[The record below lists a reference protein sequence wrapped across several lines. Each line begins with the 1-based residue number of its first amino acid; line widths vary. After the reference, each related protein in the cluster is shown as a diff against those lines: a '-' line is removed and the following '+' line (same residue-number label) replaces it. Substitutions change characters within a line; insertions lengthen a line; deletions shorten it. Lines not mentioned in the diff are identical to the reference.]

1 MNNKIQKT
9 IQDWRIAE
17 GTEVEIAS
25 DKKKFALE
33 VSLIGDQLYIDVSDA
48 KTDGDYLGVIVE
60 INEGKPCIHLSTEMG
75 GDNIL
80 HAFSIAGG
88 LIVTPESGVEAKPA
102 AVSRYTY
109 NENNSTEFR

>member
-9 IQDWRIAE
+9 IQDWRIAQ

-33 VSLIGDQLYIDVSDA
+33 VSLNSDQLYIDVSDTKA
-48 KTDGDYLGVIVE
+48 DGDYLGIIVE
-60 INEGKPCIHLSTEMG
+60 INQGKPCIHISTEMG

-80 HAFSIAGG
+80 HAFSVGG
-88 LIVTPESGVEAKPA
+88 NLIVTPESGVKATTA
-102 AVSRYTY
+102 DVSRYTY
-109 NENNSTEFR
+109 NESNSILFR